1 MVNLGGFR
9 TLHTSRVSEM
19 TKRVVRITYP
29 NFVPM
34 SPVYGVNERVGV
46 EGLEPM
52 GERQRYTSTS
62 VTEPSINLDV
72 LVDVYVK
79 CSIKRFTGHRDM
91 GIMPEWNPRGSVRT
105 ADEDHP

>member
-1 MVNLGGFR
+1 M
-9 TLHTSRVSEM
+9 LHIPRVSEM
-19 TKRVVRITYP
+19 TKRVIHTTYP

-34 SPVYGVNERVGV
+34 SPVYGVNERIGV

-72 LVDVYVK
+72 LVEVHVE
-79 CSIKRFTGHRDM
+79 CSIKRFAGHRDM
-91 GIMPEWNPRGSVRT
+91 GIIPVWGPRGG
-105 ADEDHP
+105 A